1 MKTMRVLMLVL
12 LAVVMAAC
20 SATPTV
26 APATNPPA
34 PITSAPAATTA
45 PATAAPA
52 TSAPTVAVPTASLV
66 LGSWR
71 VDDADAWAKILA
83 EFTKQYPTITV
94 TFDPTNPT
102 DYNATLQTQL
112 TTGTGPDLFFVRS
125 FDVGRGLYTGKYVA
139 SVKDLPGLNTAF
151 DAATLQPWSDVATGT
166 PFAVP
171 IAAVSN
177 GIFYN
182 QDIFTAQGIALPKTW
197 EDLMAAAKKLKT
209 AGITPFANGLKD
221 EWDINEVVWMG
232 LVPSVIGGLDGRNAY
247 LNGDRCF
254 NDPTMVSSFQEI
266 ADLQPYL
273 PNGFAAIGVNDAENL
288 FFQGKAAMMFDG
300 SWSTKIY
307 EQANL
312 PFKWSVFQIPGPAGK
327 DLYETFMIDSA
338 IGMNAAT
345 KNPEAAKIF
354 LEWLETKDFNDTF
367 ANNVPGFFPMSKT
380 PTTISD
386 PIAALFLTFNSNAK
400 GTDIRFTWDK
410 IQTGPTGSQGAY
422 NLALAGEDAIL
433 KGQMT
438 PQQAADN
445 LRSGLAQ
452 WYAPAKTC
460 KK

>member
-1 MKTMRVLMLVL
+1 MKTFRVLTLALLV
-12 LAVVMAAC
+12 AAMAAC
-20 SATPTV
+20 TATPTE
-26 APATNPPA
+26 APVPTG
-34 PITSAPAATTA
+34 AAQ
-45 PATAAPA
+45 ATAAPA
-52 TSAPTVAVPTASLV
+52 TAASTEAAATVAVPKADLV

-71 VDDADAWAKILA
+71 VDDADTWAKILA
-83 EFTKQYPTITV
+83 EFNKQYPSITV
-94 TFDPTNPT
+94 KFDPTNPP

-125 FDVGRGLYTGKYVA
+125 FEVGRGLFTGGYIGTL
-139 SVKDLPGLNTAF
+139 KDLPGLNTAF
-151 DAATLQPWSDVATGT
+151 DKATLAPWASDSGE

-182 QDIFTAQGIALPKTW
+182 QDMFAAQGIAVPKTW
-197 EDLMAAAKKLKT
+197 EDLMAASKKLKA

-232 LVPSVIGGLDGRNAY
+232 LLPSVIGGLDGRMAY

-288 FFQGKAAMMFDG
+288 FIQGKAAMMFDG
-300 SWSTKIY
+300 SWSIKIY
-307 EQANL
+307 EQAA
-312 PFKWSVFQIPGPAGK
+312 PSFKWSVLQIPAPAGK
-327 DLYETFMIDSA
+327 DLYETFHIDAA
-338 IGMNAAT
+338 IGMNATT
-345 KNPEAAKIF
+345 KNPEAAKLF
-354 LEWLETKDFNDTF
+354 LQWLETKAFNDAF

-380 PTTISD
+380 PTTIND
-386 PIAALFLTFNSNAK
+386 PIAAAFLTFNSNAK

-410 IQTGPTGSQGAY
+410 IQSGPTGMQGAY

-438 PQQAADN
+438 PQQAADSLQN
-445 LRSGLAQ
+445 GLAQ
-452 WYAPAKTC
+452 WYTPAKTC